1 MAKKILIVD
10 DEKFVTDTLEGFF
23 RSRGYHIFKT
33 EDGESALKIIENE
46 RLDLVLLDIKLPK
59 VDGIRLLTYLRR
71 DYPRTRVIV
80 MTAYDLEYK
89 HKIDGIG
96 CDAFFLK
103 PLLIEELTRTVEEL
117 LSKEQISKEGAILP
131 IEAKRTTAEGSARL
145 ARLLIVSPRILLSGL
160 LKDYFSN
167 EEICLGNYEVMESGL
182 GQLDNIKKFKPD
194 IILLD
199 VALVGLLGEFGTT
212 LMKLPQPPKEII
224 LFGDPAIKWEEVEV
238 LIRRGIKF
246 IEMPPDLR
254 DERYPI
260 KETIQRL
267 HNALKEACVKYGL
280 KRGD

>member
-1 MAKKILIVD
+1 MPKKILIVD

-33 EDGESALKIIENE
+33 EDGEAALKIIENE

-71 DYPRTRVIV
+71 DYPRTKVIV

-89 HKIDGIG
+89 QRVDSIG
-96 CDAFFLK
+96 YDAFFLK
-103 PLLIEELTRTVEEL
+103 PLLIEDLTRAVEQL
-117 LSKEQISKEGAILP
+117 LSEEIPAIPEQLPVAIRQEPLHKTRILVVSP
-131 IEAKRTTAEGSARL
+131 
-145 ARLLIVSPRILLSGL
+145 RLLISSLV
-160 LKDYFSN
+160 KDYFSN
-167 EEICLGNYEVMESGL
+167 PETCRGNYEVLETGMA
-182 GQLDNIKKFKPD
+182 QLEQLKKFQPD
-194 IILLD
+194 IILMD

-212 LMKLPQPPKEII
+212 LMKLPHPPKEII
-224 LFGDPAIKWEEVEV
+224 LFGDPAIKWEEVEA

-267 HNALKEACVKYGL
+267 HNALKDACIKYGL
-280 KRGD
+280 KGGLDG

>member
-33 EDGESALKIIENE
+33 EDGEAALKIIENE

-71 DYPRTRVIV
+71 DYPRTKVIV

-89 HKIDGIG
+89 QRVDSIG

-103 PLLIEELTRTVEEL
+103 PLLIEDLTRAVEQL
-117 LSKEQISKEGAILP
+117 LSEEIPALPEQLPVAIRQEPLHKTR
-131 IEAKRTTAEGSARL
+131 IL
-145 ARLLIVSPRILLSGL
+145 VVSPRFLISSLI
-160 LKDYFSN
+160 KDYFSN
-167 EEICLGNYEVMESGL
+167 PEACKGNYEVLETGMA
-182 GQLDNIKKFKPD
+182 QLEQLKKFKPD
-194 IILLD
+194 IILMD

-238 LIRRGIKF
+238 SIRRGIKF

>member
-10 DEKFVTDTLEGFF
+10 DEKFVTDALEGFF
-23 RSRGYHIFKT
+23 HSRGYHIFKT
-33 EDGESALKIIENE
+33 EDGEAALKIIENE
-46 RLDLVLLDIKLPK
+46 ILDLVLLDIKLPK

-71 DYPRTRVIV
+71 DYPRTKVIV

-89 HKIDGIG
+89 QRVDSVG

-103 PLLIEELTRTVEEL
+103 PLLIEDLTRAVEQL
-117 LSKEQISKEGAILP
+117 LSEEMPALPEQLPAAIRQEPLDKTR
-131 IEAKRTTAEGSARL
+131 IL
-145 ARLLIVSPRILLSGL
+145 VISPRFLISRLV
-160 LKDYFSN
+160 KDYFSN
-167 EEICLGNYEVMESGL
+167 PEACKGNYEVLETGMA
-182 GQLDNIKKFKPD
+182 QLEQLNKFQPD
-194 IILLD
+194 IILMD

-254 DERYPI
+254 DERYLI

-267 HNALKEACVKYGL
+267 HNAIKEACVKYGL
-280 KRGD
+280 KGGLDG